1 MLVTIEALRLKGG
14 NFPEMKYH
22 FILRPFL
29 GTAGGD
35 TACKAEFAG
44 HIAGLSIL
52 LHLRCH
58 MTKTVKTF
66 KYQFSDLLV
75 TGFFDLCVI
84 ILRGLPLR
92 GLILI
97 SKIMGSLT
105 FYSIKKYRERVI
117 GNLSIAF
124 GREKDLKEIKKLAK
138 EVFFHFTL
146 TPLETV
152 YAVANGLP
160 LDRFIL
166 KIRIEGREH
175 LDAALA
181 QGKGVIALG
190 AHFGSFTLLG
200 TRLAVEGYPFNLVV
214 KIGHFQKLWGRL
226 AFYQGIVGQKLFS
239 LKPATASIKKS
250 LNCLRRNEIL
260 YIVADEQQRRGG
272 LPVPF
277 FGQIAYT
284 PPGPAIF
291 SLKTGAPILPM
302 FVLREDEYKRTL
314 VIGNRVEIERTSDE
328 KKDIETLTAKFTKAI
343 EEMVR
348 QYPNQWAWLNRR
360 WKLPREASLPRGGAS
375 RQ

>member
-1 MLVTIEALRLKGG
+1 M
-14 NFPEMKYH
+14 
-22 FILRPFL
+22 FL
-29 GTAGGD
+29 D
-35 TACKAEFAG
+35 TACQAGSAG
-44 HIAGLSIL
+44 HAGGQSIL

-58 MTKTVKTF
+58 MAKTVKAF

-84 ILRGLPLR
+84 ILRGLPLK

-97 SKIMGSLT
+97 SKIIGTLT
-105 FYSIKKYRERVI
+105 FYSIKKYRERVV

-124 GREKDLKEIKKLAK
+124 GAEKGLKEIKKLAK

-152 YAVANGLP
+152 YAAANGFP

-181 QGKGVIALG
+181 KGHGVIALG
-190 AHFGSFTLLG
+190 AHFGFFTLLG

-214 KIGHFQKLWGRL
+214 NIGHFQRLWGRL
-226 AFYQGIVGQKLFS
+226 AFYQGLVGQKLFS
-239 LKPATASIKKS
+239 LKPVTASIKKS

-272 LPVPF
+272 IPVPF
-277 FGQIAYT
+277 FGQVAYT

-314 VIGNRVEIERTSDE
+314 VIGNPVEIERTSDE
-328 KKDIETLTAKFTKAI
+328 KKDIETLTAKFTEAI

-348 QYPNQWAWLNRR
+348 EYPNQWAWLNRR
-360 WKLPREASLPRGGAS
+360 WKLPRGTFPPRGRAS
-375 RQ
+375 GQ